1 MMKDKIFLR
10 GFVLGV
16 ATGELF
22 ALIINAIGNK

>member
-1 MMKDKIFLR
+1 MKDKIFLR

-22 ALIINAIGNK
+22 SLIINAIGNK